1 LSIYD
6 AGHRL
11 QGDVSS
17 EHSAQERKSFMSTYL
32 TTAQAA
38 SILDLDTKS
47 VRDLCRQGLLPGA
60 IRNAP
65 NSTWKIPVAAVLDW
79 KERMAGS
86 GSLSNSPDEAGVRP
100 GTSISGDQIH
110 ISDSHDS
117 IMAVGRGARTTVTQV
132 TELPELRREFKRI
145 REHIQTRPDEPDL
158 DKEELANTV
167 EQIEAEV
174 SKQEQANPNKVER
187 WLKFL
192 AMMAPDVLEVVLAA
206 LTGPIPGITAA
217 IRKVAERV
225 KAGASKG
232 SV

>member
-1 LSIYD
+1 
-6 AGHRL
+6 
-11 QGDVSS
+11 
-17 EHSAQERKSFMSTYL
+17 MSTYL
-32 TTAQAA
+32 STAQAA
-38 SILDLDTKS
+38 AILGLDANS

-60 IRNAP
+60 IQNAP
-65 NSTWKIPVAAVLDW
+65 NSSWKIPVAAVMAW

-86 GSLSNSPDEAGVRP
+86 GSLASSSGEAGVRP

-110 ISDSHDS
+110 ISDTHDS

-132 TELPELRREFKRI
+132 TELPELKREFEHI
-145 REHIQTRPDEPDL
+145 REHIQARPDEPDL
-158 DKEELANTV
+158 DKKELATTV

-225 KAGASKG
+225 KAGASTG
-232 SV
+232 SD